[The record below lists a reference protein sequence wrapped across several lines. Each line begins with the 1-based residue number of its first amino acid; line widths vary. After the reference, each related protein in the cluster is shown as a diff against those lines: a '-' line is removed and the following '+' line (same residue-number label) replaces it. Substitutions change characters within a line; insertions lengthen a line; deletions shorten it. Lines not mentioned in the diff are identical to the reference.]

1 MRTRNSICGQ
11 VSQRATRR
19 HGKLRKKISKTQKNG
34 GDGERA
40 KEGEEE
46 GKKEVEFFEF
56 FGAAGKVLSNATRR
70 AS

>member
-1 MRTRNSICGQ
+1 M
-11 VSQRATRR
+11 RR
-19 HGKLRKKISKTQKNG
+19 HGKLREKKQKKNG